1 MNKSRRLEAREA
13 SFVGSGRRSSGRDL
27 YAAPPGGCFLLL
39 PTAVTGVMPR

>member
-13 SFVGSGRRSSGRDL
+13 SFVCSGRRSSGYDL
-27 YAAPPGGCFLLL
+27 YAAPPVGCCPSL